1 MVRKINGRR
10 NSTESTLEKKRS
22 WFSVRTNLCVMI
34 SGCPFCHFLTSSF
47 SIDAFLGKNDA
58 GLWWFTPVGSNPK
71 VQIIWLGTAT
81 TGVISHWGA
90 ASSWKP
96 WNFWKFFPFKF
107 TICLWLQQPFFGLEL
122 HATKHMCI
130 SKIWVS
136 AYQNKRF
143 GMSIGCS
150 YPLEHIIT
158 PLPIILWCKCKS
170 QFFLFIFQLVSLK
183 SHAFFQF
190 RTNFRGTY
198 MRDAKGRSTEQGQ
211 L

>member
-22 WFSVRTNLCVMI
+22 WFSVRKNLCVMI

-71 VQIIWLGTAT
+71 VQMIWLGTAT

-107 TICLWLQQPFFGLEL
+107 TICLWLQQPFFGLEWSYRLPRDVHIPYNHVPGHLGRLTWVCPRGSLLVKDL
-122 HATKHMCI
+122 HDTWSHWSTIA
-130 SKIWVS
+130 SKNAS
-136 AYQNKRF
+136 AKKELTA
-143 GMSIGCS
+143 
-150 YPLEHIIT
+150 P
-158 PLPIILWCKCKS
+158 
-170 QFFLFIFQLVSLK
+170 FFDV
-183 SHAFFQF
+183 FF
-190 RTNFRGTY
+190 
-198 MRDAKGRSTEQGQ
+198 
-211 L
+211 